1 MSFSAGFAVLSLF
14 LAFYMLAGE
23 FKLFRIKNRFMREK
37 FVTIGAFATAFYCVA
52 CIVGMFFVPRICGA
66 ALLFAGISPFLIGRC
81 ASYKNLRYFTIIQA
95 ILVASTA
102 FFVTNF
108 YP

>member
-1 MSFSAGFAVLSLF
+1 MSFSAIFVILSF
-14 LAFYMLAGE
+14 FVAFYMLAGE
-23 FKLFRIKNRFMREK
+23 FGLFRIKNRFMREK
-37 FVTIGAFATAFYCVA
+37 FVTVGAFATAFYCVA
-52 CIVGMFFVPRICGA
+52 CIVGMFLVSRICGA

-95 ILVASTA
+95 ILVVSTA
-102 FFVTNF
+102 FFVMNF